1 MAEIMSAAA
10 VRAVALPARR
20 RAMAESYLRAEG
32 GLMDAVLAAAHVG
45 ALSVR
50 HPFARFDLAL
60 VDPCIELLVELGY
73 VVIEDERDEEH
84 AVLDVRWE

>member
-1 MAEIMSAAA
+1 MAELMSAAA

-20 RAMAESYLRAEG
+20 RALAESHLRAEG
-32 GLMDAVLAAAHVG
+32 GLMDRILEAARCGCLV
-45 ALSVR
+45 VR
-50 HPFARFDLAL
+50 YEIGRFELEL

>member
-1 MAEIMSAAA
+1 MAELMSAAS
-10 VRAVALPARR
+10 VRAIAIPARR
-20 RAMAESYLRAEG
+20 RAMAESHLRAEG
-32 GLMDAVLAAAHVG
+32 GLMDRILEAARCGCLV
-45 ALSVR
+45 VR
-50 HPFARFDLAL
+50 YEVARFDLAQ

>member
-1 MAEIMSAAA
+1 MAELMSAAA

-20 RAMAESYLRAEG
+20 RALAESHLRAEG
-32 GLMDAVLAAAHVG
+32 GMMDRVLEAARVG

-50 HPFARFDLAL
+50 EEFSRFDLEL

-73 VVIEDERDEEH
+73 VVIEDERDVEH